1 MPGSTS
7 KIGTYRA
14 EASSARRLT
23 RDRRGRSAPAVAAD
37 AMGKQKGDG
46 ARSKTRPSSS
56 NLAASLLQSETTGVG
71 FGGYVGSTRIDMTST
86 TEQSTLLD
94 IDGEVAQHLRRI
106 SKKDPTTKLKALTSL
121 STLFRQI
128 PVSELCQ
135 IAPAWVFEYKRLVQD
150 NSRQVRQAAH
160 DAMANLAF
168 TIGRGLAPH
177 LRFVMGAW
185 WLGQFDPF
193 TEVSEAAKQ
202 SFQVAFPV
210 QEKRL
215 EALIFC
221 GNEIFQYLDENLKLT
236 PQTISDK
243 TAPIEEL
250 EEMHELVVSSSLL
263 ALASLL
269 DVFIGTYLQRSASEN
284 GSCSDGLDLKNA
296 AKARSG
302 AITAAERICRTH
314 KFFQEI
320 LKSRS
325 SRVRSAVYQVFL
337 SFVKYV
343 PQVFSEGD
351 MKIPAS
357 IVLGSFQEKDPTCHS
372 SMWNMLLFFTMKFP
386 EAWRAAPLQ
395 KVILPRLW
403 CFLRRGCYGSQQASY
418 PCLLPMLSS
427 MPPGTI
433 SAEQFIDFFRS
444 LWEGNSMC
452 LNSPADQVALFRA
465 MKECFMWTVNNASR
479 YVEDGLCSIEN
490 FRVRLIDSIIFK
502 LLWYDY
508 ITKRKSYINNG
519 AVVDK
524 DGALVTKSIQTTA
537 QNIQVKP
544 LPNYPKSF
552 VQELGN
558 YIIEILSSIS
568 TLDPSL
574 LHAFSD
580 QFQTESLKIIQLS
593 GDGASLE
600 CNQHVDQLSE
610 FFSLLGTC
618 VMEKGTNWPL
628 VYLARPFAA
637 KSFPLIKSMG
647 SPPAVMLL
655 SIIISVFGPSVLP
668 LESFVNKGGESYVQ
682 FHTEYNQECQPE
694 VLLQFFKNNLVK
706 WCLCVYDYSTSS
718 RLDLLLAF
726 LEDAYFQSQWDWIFG
741 CAAEVENESV
751 EEDVKNLSSD
761 RITLLA
767 TLMEKVRYKFID
779 KKVLKKS
786 CGMLGFEAKNWYS
799 RRLDAVAVAIARRN
813 TLKNPSCVQFLRCV
827 LGGAE
832 EDPVLIISKEAA
844 RLVIEEL
851 LKHLTSA
858 LMESRIAWT
867 KYASS
872 LILPNGIEECL
883 QTNKA
888 SLEETLQIA
897 NFSAQV
903 LDGSFFCLKVLDD
916 NFEIVPH
923 ILAAPI
929 FLDWE
934 TRMSKS
940 GLSSSSLDLW
950 EIDDEAF
957 DRIDIGSAHY
967 EGKSTDENSID
978 QADEGNTRDNAQEQN
993 DIRLG
998 FVKSVQALRSRI
1010 TSFCKSFSL
1019 LSLNRL
1025 RWVLIETIR
1034 CAVLQEDVCE
1044 AQQIVVMCI
1053 EWLMEVLGYTC
1064 KDQDEEQQMLD
1075 HLLFL
1080 SDACPSW
1087 AKPPVLGE
1095 SKLSTLKSRNVPS
1108 EADKN
1113 MHMRYVMFVERIG
1126 LALGKDKL
1134 LFGSLMKTSHITME
1148 NTSNP
1153 ICNEISSC
1161 RIWLAI
1167 DVLCTWKWP
1176 GGSAVEYL
1184 LPFLCECAK
1193 KDAGH
1198 PQQIMVN
1205 SIINILFTGALT
1217 NSALDNFYPLN
1228 AWPISDKEVD
1238 KIEEPFLRALVM
1250 LLVVLF
1256 KDGSVWTK
1264 ADASRLFHYFQK
1276 KEFQNASAVNGFTRI
1291 IPHILQIL
1299 VPILRKR
1306 TVNLEETN
1314 QDFSLAEVDTGNV
1327 QENTCQW
1334 LERALSG
1341 PPLILCQMGQP
1352 DVEEWVRV
1360 AVSCFPFSSV
1370 GGMATLVMASAAN
1383 ISTQERELLLALFQ
1397 KQASQEAISGYHA
1410 LAAERRASLA
1420 TVSNRDIRWEHAREL
1435 GLARL
1440 MAVAIGYCWQA
1451 FGEHEW
1457 VFVLAQLRKW
1467 LESVVGHME
1476 ELAEGIHDAT
1486 RVEVDHTIEYVE
1498 KIVNGSRDFPMDLA
1512 ETCVFIF
1519 GLLFGLQNLDGAV
1532 MTSSLNSLKAVNWER
1547 AEIRAFEDILR
1558 LFFATGLAESIASSS
1573 CSGKAAGAVIALS
1586 RQHDVHFWENV
1597 AAIVLCAPSRAREAA
1612 MRAADL
1618 WGLRKGGINAL
1629 YAILFSVYPISSLQ
1643 WAAYNFLSTDP
1654 VQPFGVT
1661 KEVLSSQSEE
1671 STAENGEADQTTDID
1686 SSSEEPSFVRAEL
1699 HSVLQTPPS
1708 ELLES
1713 HLTADNRVRYLLA
1726 WSLFLTRLQAVPSL
1740 SAARERMVQYI
1751 QDFGSPSTLL
1761 DILFQHI
1768 PLKQSSS
1775 PGLKKKG
1782 NAAVIEATNAATAA
1796 RQSAATNSLSF
1807 AVEAL
1812 WPIGIEE
1819 MATLAGAVYGLMLR
1833 VLPTYVRDWFTS
1845 LRDRSAA
1852 FSIEAFTTAW
1862 CSPQLLADEFSQI
1875 QAAGIA
1881 DDTLSIK
1888 ANRSSREVTA
1898 IYKKEEAGMDVVIRL
1913 PSCYP
1918 LRAVDVECTRKLGVS
1933 ENRLRKWMLS
1943 MVAFVRNQNGAIA
1956 EAVHIWKR
1964 NIDREFEG
1972 VEECPI
1978 CYSIIHTTNH
1988 GLPRLACK
1996 TCRHKF
2002 HSACLYKWFSTS
2014 HKSTCPL
2021 CQTPF

>member
-1 MPGSTS
+1 
-7 KIGTYRA
+7 
-14 EASSARRLT
+14 
-23 RDRRGRSAPAVAAD
+23 
-37 AMGKQKGDG
+37 MGKQKGDG

-56 NLAASLLQSETTGVG
+56 NLAASLLQAETSSVG
-71 FGGYVGSTRIDMTST
+71 FGGYVGSTRIDMAST
-86 TEQSTLLD
+86 TEQNSLLD
-94 IDGEVAQHLRRI
+94 IDGEVAQHLRRL

-121 STLFRQI
+121 GTIFRQI
-128 PVSELCQ
+128 PASELCQ
-135 IAPAWVFEYKRLVQD
+135 IAPQWVFEYKRLVQD

-160 DAMANLAF
+160 DVMANLAL

-177 LRFVMGAW
+177 LRSVMGAW

-193 TEVSEAAKQ
+193 TEVSEAAKR

-210 QEKRL
+210 QDKRL

-221 GNEIFQYLDENLKLT
+221 GNEIFRYLDENLKLT

-250 EEMHELVVSSSLL
+250 EEMHELVLSSSLL

-284 GSCSDGLDLKNA
+284 GSPSDGLDLKNV

-302 AITAAERICRTH
+302 AISAAERICHTH
-314 KFFQEI
+314 KYFQEI

-325 SRVRSAVYQVFL
+325 SRVRSAVYQVLL
-337 SFVKYV
+337 SFVRYV
-343 PQVFSEGD
+343 PQVFSEGEL
-351 MKIPAS
+351 KIPAS
-357 IVLGSFQEKDPTCHS
+357 IVLGSFQEKDPTCHF
-372 SMWNMLLFFTMKFP
+372 SMWDMLLSFTRKFP
-386 EAWRAAPLQ
+386 DAWNAAPLQ

-403 CFLRRGCYGSQQASY
+403 CFLRHGCYGSQQASY
-418 PCLLPMLSS
+418 PCLLPMLGS
-427 MPPGTI
+427 MPPATI
-433 SAEQFIDFFRS
+433 SAEQFFINFFQS
-444 LWEGNSMC
+444 LWAGNSMC
-452 LNSPADQVALFRA
+452 FNSPRDRDALFMA
-465 MKECFMWTVNNASR
+465 TKECFMWIVNNASR
-479 YVEDGLCSIEN
+479 YVKDGVGPIEN
-490 FRVRLIDSIIFK
+490 FRVRLIECIIFK

-508 ITKRKSYINNG
+508 ITKGKSYTNNG
-519 AVVDK
+519 ALVDK
-524 DGALVTKSIQTTA
+524 DGALITK
-537 QNIQVKP
+537 NIQSTVQNFQAKP
-544 LPNYPKSF
+544 LPSYPKSF
-552 VQELGN
+552 MQELGN
-558 YIIEILSSIS
+558 CIIEILSSIS
-568 TLDPSL
+568 TLDPIL
-574 LHAFSD
+574 LHTFGN
-580 QFQTESLKIIQLS
+580 QFQIESLKIIQQV

-600 CNQHVDQLSE
+600 CNQRMDQLSD
-610 FFSLLGTC
+610 FFSLLGTYSKN
-618 VMEKGTNWPL
+618 KGENWPL
-628 VYLARPFAA
+628 VHLARPFVA

-647 SPPAVMLL
+647 SPPAVTLL
-655 SIIISVFGPSVLP
+655 SVIISFFGPSVLP
-668 LESFVNKGGESYVQ
+668 LESVVNKGGESHLQ
-682 FHTEYNQECQPE
+682 FHTSYNQECQPE
-694 VLLQFFKNNLVK
+694 VLLQFFNTNILK
-706 WCLCVYDYSTSS
+706 WCLYGYDYSTSS

-726 LEDAYFQSQWDWIFG
+726 LEDTYFQNQWDWIFG

-767 TLMEKVRYKFID
+767 ILMEKVRYKFVD
-779 KKVLKKS
+779 QKVLKNS
-786 CGMLGFEAKNWYS
+786 RGGLGFEVKNWHS
-799 RRLDAVAVAIARRN
+799 TRLDAVAVAIAHRN
-813 TLKNPSCVQFLRCV
+813 NLNNPSCIQFLRCV

-832 EDPVLIISKEAA
+832 EDLVPLISKEAA

-851 LKHLTSA
+851 LKHLASA
-858 LMESRIAWT
+858 LMESPIAWA
-867 KYASS
+867 KYAAS
-872 LILPNGIEECL
+872 LILPNEIEGCL
-883 QTNKA
+883 QTNKT
-888 SLEETLQIA
+888 SMEETLQIA
-897 NFSAQV
+897 NFCAQV
-903 LDGSFFCLKVLDD
+903 LDGSLFCLKVLDGD
-916 NFEIVPH
+916 SQIVAH

-934 TRMSKS
+934 TRMSNKS
-940 GLSSSSLDLW
+940 GLRSSSLDLW
-950 EIDDEAF
+950 EIGEEAF
-957 DRIDIGSAHY
+957 DKIAIGSVQ
-967 EGKSTDENSID
+967 STDEISIE
-978 QADEGNTRDNAQEQN
+978 QLDEGNTPDNAQEQD
-993 DIRLG
+993 DIRLA
-998 FVKSVQALRSRI
+998 FVKSVQALRRRI

-1019 LSLNRL
+1019 LSFSRL

-1034 CAVLQEDVCE
+1034 CAVFKEDVYE
-1044 AQQIVVMCI
+1044 AQKIAMMCTEWVMEI
-1053 EWLMEVLGYTC
+1053 MDHTC
-1064 KDQDEEQQMLD
+1064 RDQDEKQQILD
-1075 HLLFL
+1075 HLLLL

-1087 AKPPVLGE
+1087 AKPPLLGE
-1095 SKLSTLKSRNVPS
+1095 SKLSTLKSRHVLTEN
-1108 EADKN
+1108 DKN
-1113 MHMRYVMFVERIG
+1113 MHTRFLIFVDRIG

-1148 NTSNP
+1148 NTSIP

-1161 RIWLAI
+1161 RIWLTI
-1167 DVLCTWKWP
+1167 EVLCTWKWP
-1176 GGSAVEYL
+1176 GGSAVQYL

-1193 KDAGH
+1193 RDPSH

-1205 SIINILFTGALT
+1205 SIINILFVGALT
-1217 NSALDNFYPLN
+1217 YSTLGKSYPLN
-1228 AWPISDKEVD
+1228 AWLISDKEVD

-1250 LLVVLF
+1250 LLAVLF

-1264 ADASRLFHYFQK
+1264 ADASRLLRYFLK
-1276 KEFQNASAVNGFTRI
+1276 KEFQNASTVNSFTRI

-1299 VPILRKR
+1299 VPIVRKR
-1306 TVNLEETN
+1306 IVNSEESN
-1314 QDFSLAEVDTGNV
+1314 QDFSLADLNTGNM
-1327 QENTCQW
+1327 QEGTCQW
-1334 LERALSG
+1334 LQRAISG
-1341 PPLILCQMGQP
+1341 PPLILCQMEQP
-1352 DVEEWVRV
+1352 DVEEWIRV
-1360 AVSCFPFSSV
+1360 AVSCFPLSSV
-1370 GGMATLVMASAAN
+1370 GGMATLKMVSAVD

-1397 KQASQEAISGYHA
+1397 KQASQEAISGYRA

-1420 TVSNRDIRWEHAREL
+1420 TLSNGDIRWEQAKEL
-1435 GLARL
+1435 SLSRL
-1440 MAVAIGYCWQA
+1440 IAVTIGYCWQE

-1476 ELAEGIHDAT
+1476 ELAESIHDDVKNINVSTSTEADST
-1486 RVEVDHTIEYVE
+1486 VEFIENA
-1498 KIVNGSRDFPMDLA
+1498 VNRSRDCPMDLA
-1512 ETCVFIF
+1512 ETAVFIF
-1519 GLLFGLQNLDGAV
+1519 CLLFGFHNLDRAE

-1547 AEIRAFEDILR
+1547 AEARAFEDILR
-1558 LFFATGLAESIASSS
+1558 LFFATGIAESIASSS
-1573 CSGKAAGAVIALS
+1573 CAGEAAGALIALS
-1586 RQHDVHFWENV
+1586 RQPDVHFWENV
-1597 AAIVLCAPSRAREAA
+1597 ATVVLCAPSRAREAA

-1618 WGLRKGGINAL
+1618 WELGKGGINAL
-1629 YAILFSVYPISSLQ
+1629 YALLFSIHPISALQ

-1654 VQPFGVT
+1654 VQPFGIT
-1661 KEVLSSQSEE
+1661 KEVLSSRSEE
-1671 STAENGEADQTTDID
+1671 STAQHGEANQTTDID
-1686 SSSEEPSFVRAEL
+1686 LSSEEPSFVRAEL
-1699 HSVLQTPPS
+1699 HCVLQTPPL
-1708 ELLES
+1708 ELFES
-1713 HLTADNRVRYLLA
+1713 HLTANNRVRYLLA

-1740 SAARERMVQYI
+1740 SAVRERMVQYV

-1761 DILFQHI
+1761 DFLFQHI
-1768 PLKQSSS
+1768 PLKQNSSH
-1775 PGLKKKG
+1775 GLKKKG
-1782 NAAVIEATNAATAA
+1782 SAAVIEATNAASAA

-1845 LRDRSAA
+1845 LRDRSVAV
-1852 FSIEAFTTAW
+1852 SIEAFTTAW

-1881 DDTLSIK
+1881 DESLSIK
-1888 ANRSSREVTA
+1888 ANRSLREVTA

-1918 LRAVDVECTRKLGVS
+1918 LRAVDVECTRKLGVTES
-1933 ENRLRKWMLS
+1933 RLRKWMLS
-1943 MVAFVRNQNGAIA
+1943 MAAFVRNQNGAIA

-1996 TCRHKF
+1996 TCKHKF

>member
-1 MPGSTS
+1 
-7 KIGTYRA
+7 
-14 EASSARRLT
+14 
-23 RDRRGRSAPAVAAD
+23 
-37 AMGKQKGDG
+37 MGKQKGDG

-56 NLAASLLQSETTGVG
+56 NLAASLLQSETTSVG
-71 FGGYVGSTRIDMTST
+71 FGGYVGSTRVDMTST
-86 TEQSTLLD
+86 TEQNTLLD
-94 IDGEVAQHLRRI
+94 IDGEVAQHLRRV

-121 STLFRQI
+121 GTLFRQI
-128 PVSELCQ
+128 PASELCQ
-135 IAPAWVFEYKRLVQD
+135 IAPQWVFEYKRLVQD

-160 DAMANLAF
+160 DVMANLAF

-177 LRFVMGAW
+177 LRSVMGAW

-193 TEVSEAAKQ
+193 TEVSEAAKR

-221 GNEIFQYLDENLKLT
+221 GSEIFHYLDENLKLT

-269 DVFIGTYLQRSASEN
+269 DVFIGTCLQRSASEN
-284 GSCSDGLDLKNA
+284 GSSSDGLDLKNA
-296 AKARSG
+296 TKARSG
-302 AITAAERICRTH
+302 AISAAERICHTH
-314 KFFQEI
+314 KYFQEI

-325 SRVRSAVYQVFL
+325 SRVRSAVYQVLL
-337 SFVKYV
+337 SFVKHV
-343 PQVFSEGD
+343 PQVFSQGE
-351 MKIPAS
+351 MKISAS
-357 IVLGSFQEKDPTCHS
+357 IILGSFQEKDPTCHI
-372 SMWNMLLFFTMKFP
+372 SMWDMLLFFTGKFP
-386 EAWRAAPLQ
+386 EAWGAAPLQ
-395 KVILPRLW
+395 KVILPRLC
-403 CFLRRGCYGSQQASY
+403 CFLRHGCYGSQQASY
-418 PCLLPMLSS
+418 RCLLPMLGS

-433 SAEQFIDFFRS
+433 LAEQFFIDFFRS
-444 LWEGNSMC
+444 LWEGNSKC
-452 LNSPADQVALFRA
+452 LNSPADRVALFRA
-465 MKECFMWTVNNASR
+465 MKECFMWIVKNASR
-479 YVEDGLCSIEN
+479 YVEDGVGPIEN
-490 FRVRLIDSIIFK
+490 FRVRLIERIIFK

-508 ITKRKSYINNG
+508 ITKGKSYINNG
-519 AVVDK
+519 ALVDK
-524 DGALVTKSIQTTA
+524 DGALVTKSIQTTV
-537 QNIQVKP
+537 QKIQVKP

-552 VQELGN
+552 MQDLGN
-558 YIIEILSSIS
+558 CIIEILSSIS

-574 LHAFSD
+574 LHAFSN
-580 QFQTESLKIIQLS
+580 QFQIESLKIIQQV

-600 CNQHVDQLSE
+600 CNQRMDQLSE

-618 VMEKGTNWPL
+618 LMNKGENWPL
-628 VYLARPFAA
+628 VHLARPFVA

-647 SPPAVMLL
+647 SPPAVTLL
-655 SIIISVFGPSVLP
+655 SVIISVFGPSVLH
-668 LESFVNKGGESYVQ
+668 LESFVNIGGESHVQ
-682 FHTEYNQECQPE
+682 FHTSFNQEWKPD
-694 VLLQFFKNNLVK
+694 VLLQFFKTNLVK
-706 WCLCVYDYSTSS
+706 WCLYSYDYSTSS

-767 TLMEKVRYKFID
+767 ILMEKVRCKFID
-779 KKVLKKS
+779 QKVLKKS
-786 CGMLGFEAKNWYS
+786 RGRLGFEAKNWHS
-799 RRLDAVAVAIARRN
+799 TRLDTVAVAIARRN
-813 TLKNPSCVQFLRCV
+813 NLKNPSCVRFLRCV

-832 EDPVLIISKEAA
+832 EDLVPLISKEAA
-844 RLVIEEL
+844 RLAIEEL

-858 LMESRIAWT
+858 LMESPIAWT

-872 LILPNGIEECL
+872 LLLPNGIEGCL

-888 SLEETLQIA
+888 SLDETLQIA

-903 LDGSFFCLKVLDD
+903 LDGSLFCLKVLDGD
-916 NFEIVPH
+916 FQIVPH

-929 FLDWE
+929 LLDWE
-934 TRMSKS
+934 TRMSYKS

-950 EIDDEAF
+950 EINDESF
-957 DRIDIGSAHY
+957 DKIDIVSVHY
-967 EGKSTDENSID
+967 QEKSTDEISIE
-978 QADEGNTRDNAQEQN
+978 QVDEVNTLDNAQEQD
-993 DIRLG
+993 DIRLA
-998 FVKSVQALRSRI
+998 FIKSVQALRSRI

-1019 LSLNRL
+1019 LTLNRL

-1034 CAVLQEDVCE
+1034 CAVFKEDVCE
-1044 AQQIVVMCI
+1044 AQKVVMMCI
-1053 EWLMEVLGYTC
+1053 EWVMEIMGHTC
-1064 KDQDEEQQMLD
+1064 RDQDEEQHTLD

-1080 SDACPSW
+1080 SDDFPSW
-1087 AKPPVLGE
+1087 AKPPVLRE
-1095 SKLSTLKSRNVPS
+1095 SKLSTLKSRHVPS

-1113 MHMRYVMFVERIG
+1113 MHTRFMMFVDRIG

-1134 LFGSLMKTSHITME
+1134 LFGSLMKTSSITMDSM
-1148 NTSNP
+1148 SNP

-1167 DVLCTWKWP
+1167 EVLCTWKWP

-1193 KDAGH
+1193 EDPGH

-1205 SIINILFTGALT
+1205 SILNILFVGALT
-1217 NSALDNFYPLN
+1217 NSALGKSYPLN

-1250 LLVVLF
+1250 LLAVLF
-1256 KDGSVWTK
+1256 KDGSVWAK
-1264 ADASRLFHYFQK
+1264 ADASRLLHYFLK
-1276 KEFQNASAVNGFTRI
+1276 KEFQNASTVNNFTRI

-1299 VPILRKR
+1299 VPIVRKR
-1306 TVNLEETN
+1306 IVSSEESN
-1314 QDFSLAEVDTGNV
+1314 QDFSLAEVNTGNM
-1327 QENTCQW
+1327 QESTCQW
-1334 LERALSG
+1334 LQRALSG
-1341 PPLILCQMGQP
+1341 PPLILCQMGRP

-1360 AVSCFPFSSV
+1360 AVSCFPLSSV
-1370 GGMATLVMASAAN
+1370 GRMASAAD

-1410 LAAERRASLA
+1410 LAAERRSSLA
-1420 TVSNRDIRWEHAREL
+1420 TVSNGDIRWQQAREL
-1435 GLARL
+1435 SLARL
-1440 MAVAIGYCWQA
+1440 MAVSIGYCWKE

-1476 ELAEGIHDAT
+1476 ELAEGIHDAVENIDVST
-1486 RVEVDHTIEYVE
+1486 SVEVDPTVEYVE
-1498 KIVNGSRDFPMDLA
+1498 KAVNRSKDFPMDLA
-1512 ETCVFIF
+1512 ETAIFIF
-1519 GLLFGLQNLDGAV
+1519 CLLFELCNGAEL
-1532 MTSSLNSLKAVNWER
+1532 TSSLDSLKAINWER
-1547 AEIRAFEDILR
+1547 AEVRAFEDILR
-1558 LFFATGLAESIASSS
+1558 LFFATGIAESIASNS
-1573 CSGKAAGAVIALS
+1573 CAGEAAGAVVALS
-1586 RQHDVHFWENV
+1586 RQPDIHFWENV
-1597 AAIVLCAPSRAREAA
+1597 ASIVLCAPSRAREAA

-1629 YAILFSVYPISSLQ
+1629 YAILFSVHPISALQ

-1654 VQPFGVT
+1654 VQPFGIT
-1661 KEVLSSQSEE
+1661 KEVLSSRAEE
-1671 STAENGEADQTTDID
+1671 CTAENGEADQTTDMD

-1699 HSVLQTPPS
+1699 HSVLQTPPF
-1708 ELLES
+1708 ELLAS
-1713 HLTADNRVRYLLA
+1713 HLTANNRVQYLLA

-1740 SAARERMVQYI
+1740 SAGRERMVQYV

-1761 DILFQHI
+1761 DFLFQHI

-1775 PGLKKKG
+1775 SGLKKKG

-1796 RQSAATNSLSF
+1796 RQSAATNSLYF
-1807 AVEAL
+1807 AVEEL

-1845 LRDRSAA
+1845 LRDRSTAS
-1852 FSIEAFTTAW
+1852 SIEAFTTAW

-1881 DDTLSIK
+1881 DDSLSIK

-1943 MVAFVRNQNGAIA
+1943 MAAFVRNQNGAIA

-1996 TCRHKF
+1996 TCKHKF